1 MCFTISTPKK
11 DSLPFAV
18 SSMVKLIE
26 GWLSLSLDGN
36 VQRIVHIAFEEI
48 RHFALV
54 WSRSSTLQINA
65 LAIRGPRGEPM
76 ATPSTCSCK
85 VPSD

>member
-11 DSLPFAV
+11 GSLPFAV
-18 SSMVKLIE
+18 SSMVKWIE

-36 VQRIVHIAFEEI
+36 AQRIVHISFEEI
-48 RHFALV
+48 RNF
-54 WSRSSTLQINA
+54 A

-85 VPSD
+85 VPSN